1 MVTERQRNSGHTIS
15 EDDPETASDNY
26 HNIDDDD
33 DDDDNNDT
41 DTNRSKN
48 SIAHTV
54 SSEFSSEAST
64 VTELQSIK

>member
-1 MVTERQRNSGHTIS
+1 MVTERQRNSGRTIS

-33 DDDDNNDT
+33 DDNNDT
-41 DTNRSKN
+41 DTNSSKN